1 MNKSILIITQY
12 YSIGGLET
20 YIDTQV
26 KDLVAHGYQVHLMS
40 AAVADST
47 LLPEELSSYHENSDL
62 NIGSISQLIQ
72 AIDTIRQVIKEKDI
86 DLVHVH
92 PFDCIFPAVIAAD
105 CEKIPSLLTLHGPL
119 SLQHFTK
126 NIYNQTLAIYFLKT
140 LQTIFCV
147 SQEIADQLAEIIDH
161 PSVMIVPN
169 LIDNNQIHNTEIEC
183 PENKSWLIASRL
195 DSDKSDGIISFIDFA
210 SRCESISD
218 LDIYGDGDNAH
229 LIRTY
234 VSDNGYNEW
243 VHFKGIVSDIPAVMK
258 NYAGFAGMGR
268 GVLEAGFSQ
277 LPICLVG
284 YDGIKGILDD
294 ELFKQAAYC
303 NFSGRNLSNVDEEQ
317 LIAAFSSARPLSPS
331 LLNQYQSEGRWS
343 QIFEGFT
350 APDKER
356 YDNSDS
362 LSLYQNLAEPPE
374 LQHDE
379 NYLYANEFITAIF
392 KTVANRLL
400 ESRAIITMHD
410 ECLTENVGMKNKLDK
425 EMGDFQSST
434 IIPPS
439 AEQSVMAKLSE
450 LEQQNQSLQQDVKSL
465 VQLLTSMAEQQN
477 QHMQTQ
483 AQALGATSLQ
493 KLRYWF
499 QLTSQ
504 SVTRP
509 DKRYELAKTLYWKL
523 PEPLRV
529 KLHSQRH
536 RYVQKYFQYRC
547 NAAATEITASENLPT
562 WLLEVNNAEKIIF
575 IPCSFEFDELVNQRP
590 INAAKYFAEKGYK
603 VIFIAWQWTPQESL
617 SKGCSQVWQNVYQV
631 PLYEFVNFT
640 KQCKLNGKTALFI
653 ITLPAQV
660 FIPAIYDFRAQGC
673 HIAYDIMDEWECF
686 NQVGQA
692 PWYLREAEETIIL
705 QSDYVC
711 GVAPSLRDKFS
722 SLRSDIEVIGN
733 GYSENVLG
741 DTRNIAQSTSN
752 KVGYFG
758 HLTDSWFDWDIIFK
772 LAEHNPQYHF
782 EIIGYGEP
790 EWVVEKVKHFTNIM
804 LVGKVMPKDLH
815 RYVKEWSIGLIPF
828 KSGELAQA
836 VDPIKIYEYL
846 YFGLPTLVTGIEHI
860 KRYPMTYFSDGSDI
874 LELFNKTLNCERN
887 SSELETFLKETT
899 WAARF
904 KKMESDI
911 LSQNGIGELYAS

>member
-26 KDLVAHGYQVHLMS
+26 KDLVAQGYQVHLMS

-47 LLPEELSSYHENSDL
+47 LLPEELSSYHENADL
-62 NIGSISQLIQ
+62 NIGSIGQLSQ
-72 AIDTIRQVIKEKDI
+72 AIDSIRRVIKEKNI

-105 CEKIPSLLTLHGPL
+105 CEKVPSLLTLHGPL

-126 NIYNQTLAIYFLKT
+126 NIYNQALAIYFLKT

-147 SQEIADQLAEIIDH
+147 SQETADQLAEIIDH
-161 PSVMIVPN
+161 PSVMIIPN
-169 LIDNNQIHNTEIEC
+169 LINDNQVQNAKIESA
-183 PENKSWLIASRL
+183 ENKNWLIASRL

-210 SRCESISD
+210 SRCESID
-218 LDIYGDGDNAH
+218 GLDIYGAGDHEH

-234 VSDNGYNEW
+234 VSDNDYSDW
-243 VHFKGIVSDIPAVMK
+243 VNFKGTVSNIPAVMK

-268 GVLEAGFSQ
+268 GVLEAGFSHI
-277 LPICLVG
+277 PICLVG

-317 LIAAFSSARPLSPS
+317 LIAEFSSARPISPS
-331 LLNQYQSEGRWS
+331 LLNHHQSKGRWS
-343 QIFEGFT
+343 QIFESLPT
-350 APDKER
+350 PDKER

-362 LSLYQNLAEPPE
+362 LSLYQRLAEASTS
-374 LQHDE
+374 QNDE
-379 NYLYANEFITAIF
+379 NYLYTNEFITTIF

-400 ESRAIITMHD
+400 ESRAITTAHD
-410 ECLTENVGMKNKLDK
+410 EILTENVGMKNKLDK
-425 EMGDFQSST
+425 EMGALQSST
-434 IIPPS
+434 DIPPN

-450 LEQQNQSLQQDVKSL
+450 IEKQNQSLQQDVKSL

-477 QHMQTQ
+477 QHTQTQ
-483 AQALGATSLQ
+483 AQAVGASSMQ
-493 KLRYWF
+493 KIRYWL
-499 QLTSQ
+499 QLAGQ
-504 SVTRP
+504 AATRP
-509 DKRYELAKTLYWKL
+509 EKRYELAKTLYWKL

-547 NAAATEITASENLPT
+547 DAAATEITAPENLPA
-562 WLLEVNNAEKIIF
+562 WLLELNKAEKVVF

-617 SKGCSQVWQNVYQV
+617 SKGCSQVWKNVYQV
-631 PLYEFVNFT
+631 PLYEFVNQT
-640 KQCKLNGKTALFI
+640 KQCNLNGKTALFI

-660 FIPAIYDFRAQGC
+660 FIPAIYDFRMQGC

-692 PWYLREAEETIIL
+692 PWYLREAEETIVL

-711 GVAPSLRDKFS
+711 GVAPSLRDKFAT
-722 SLRSDIEVIGN
+722 LRSDIEVIGN

-758 HLTDSWFDWDIIFK
+758 HLTDSWFDWEIIFK
-772 LAEHNPQYHF
+772 LAEHYPQHHF

-790 EWVVEKVKHFTNIM
+790 EWVIERVKKFANIV
-804 LVGKVMPKDLH
+804 LIGKVMPKDLH
-815 RYVKEWSIGLIPF
+815 QYVKEWSIGLIPF

-874 LELFNKTLNCERN
+874 IEMFKKTLSCERL
-887 SSELETFLKETT
+887 SSELETFLQETT

-911 LSQNGIGELYAS
+911 LNKNGIGELYAS